1 MRMPRNIAALFIDSL
16 ALFQLAPHMAQF
28 DIVALKPRDQK
39 ALDVSSIDDR
49 NKILV
54 KLKIFI
60 YLRLLISKSK
70 KFIFLKVLKGTR
82 ISARLGSSW

>member
-1 MRMPRNIAALFIDSL
+1 MPRNIAALFIDSL

-49 NKILV
+49 N
-54 KLKIFI
+54 
-60 YLRLLISKSK
+60 
-70 KFIFLKVLKGTR
+70 
-82 ISARLGSSW
+82 